1 MDTFVV
7 YLLVYLNQSR
17 TLTVVCVSVIVNVDA
32 KLGETSVNDVGQCE
46 VMIVSQWTGLHL
58 SPAEQIHVR
67 ERVDEILRP
76 FGISTRLLVVKHD
89 NSIALYF
96 ICMTLSALLSLR
108 DHWRS
113 GQLKDIIQILFTF
126 LSGATQPVLV
136 ERLTWP
142 ETDDERCLNYFGLL
156 PGWAKLCF
164 SVYFCFVLF
173 GIALPLRYRSM
184 FLNHYSILVTRV
196 ISHPGLSFV
205 LFNLS
210 DKC

>member
-1 MDTFVV
+1 MTMSV
-7 YLLVYLNQSR
+7 
-17 TLTVVCVSVIVNVDA
+17 VSVVVSVDA
-32 KLGETSVNDVGQCE
+32 KLDESSVDDVSQCE
-46 VMIVSQWTGLHL
+46 QRIVSQWTEL
-58 SPAEQIHVR
+58 SPDEEDQLR
-67 ERVDEILRP
+67 NRVDEILRP
-76 FGISTRLLVVKHD
+76 LGRRTKLLVMARD

-113 GQLKDIIQILFTF
+113 GQLKDIIQTLFTF

-136 ERLTWP
+136 QRLVWP

-164 SVYFCFVLF
+164 SDYFCFVLF

>member
-1 MDTFVV
+1 MSV
-7 YLLVYLNQSR
+7 
-17 TLTVVCVSVIVNVDA
+17 VSVVVSVDA
-32 KLGETSVNDVGQCE
+32 KLDESSVDDVSQCE
-46 VMIVSQWTGLHL
+46 HRIVSQWTEL
-58 SPAEQIHVR
+58 SPDEEDQLR
-67 ERVDEILRP
+67 NRVDEILRP
-76 FGISTRLLVVKHD
+76 LGRRTKLLVMARD

-136 ERLTWP
+136 ERLVWP

-164 SVYFCFVLF
+164 FCLF
-173 GIALPLRYRSM
+173 LFCAV
-184 FLNHYSILVTRV
+184 FWK
-196 ISHPGLSFV
+196 
-205 LFNLS
+205 LFN
-210 DKC
+210 CN